1 MRETKEQAADYADA
15 EAYFWHC
22 IDTEAKRIVHYVDYT
37 EIIFAEVSDG
47 KNPNHGAAWNH
58 SDSFKAANHQ
68 PPGRINAG
76 HYEVVKRISVLTGNM
91 YIDYG
96 PIIEI
101 QYESFIIYAE
111 KNQ

>member
-37 EIIFAEVSDG
+37 EIIFNEISDG
-47 KNPNHGAAWNH
+47 FRPVQGWNYT
-58 SDSFKAANHQ
+58 DPFKSPSHE
-68 PPGRINAG
+68 PTGRINSG
-76 HYEVVKRISVLTGNM
+76 HYEVVKRISVLTGCM
-91 YIDYG
+91 YVDYG
-96 PIIEI
+96 VRIEI